1 MRTMAATLAQLQAS
15 ADRLAA
21 LIDETEAERERRNEL
36 IVDLVDQGVSRRDI
50 CQAGRVSPKSV
61 CLFLAMAG

>member
-1 MRTMAATLAQLQAS
+1 MRYMAATLGQLKAS

-21 LIDETEAERERRNEL
+21 LIDETEAERERRNEF
-36 IVDLVDQGVSRRDI
+36 IVDLVDQGIPRRQI
-50 CQAGRVSPKSV
+50 CEAGRVSPKSV

>member
-21 LIDETEAERERRNEL
+21 LIDETEAERERRNDL
-36 IVDLVDQGVSRRDI
+36 IVDLVDQGALRKDI
-50 CQAGRVSPKSV
+50 CRAGRVSPKSV